1 MVVRLLCKESVAG
14 STPAKG
20 AKAFFDVLKIVA
32 VIRKNRITQIT
43 TMLQSLLRMSAKRS
57 NFAAHYEI

>member
-20 AKAFFDVLKIVA
+20 SKAFFDVLKIV
-32 VIRKNRITQIT
+32 VFNVLCHFYGITFVHIIIK
-43 TMLQSLLRMSAKRS
+43 LYR
-57 NFAAHYEI
+57 

>member
-20 AKAFFDVLKIVA
+20 SKAFFDVLKIVA
-32 VIRKNRITQIT
+32 T
-43 TMLQSLLRMSAKRS
+43 TEKYSVTPICTTKKYSTVSKM
-57 NFAAHYEI
+57 EIVAIGT